1 METKEFNLLWES
13 WVRVRT
19 QDGTIRTVSLTDA
32 LLHAHAYVNLA
43 GEMPTQDA
51 AMLRLL
57 LAVVHTVF
65 SRVDGNGVPA
75 PFEETEDALL
85 RWSELWQLGHFPEQ
99 PIRDYLDK
107 WQDRFWLF
115 HPERPFWQVPEAKI
129 GSPFGAKKLNGE
141 VFESENKSSL
151 FSACAGTGKESM
163 DYPQAARWLVS
174 LNNYDAAAAK
184 KKATQKPTQKPAQKP
199 AQKPKSGPNRGDTV
213 TVKKSATHFSSQS
226 GGVKM
231 APYVPGGRY
240 TVYQVKGNQVLIGVN
255 GAYTGWVWKSDI
267 QGYAKGTSHAKGGIA
282 NVDEMGL
289 EFILGS
295 PDKGRYKFLHD
306 GDKVF
311 NAKASEFLYRWA
323 NQPAKM
329 LGSMIKSLSA
339 ASSVSIASPCN
350 ITVGDV
356 IINGSADDKTVG
368 ELRRAHKQIV
378 TDILDEFKRMKK

>member
-1 METKEFNLLWES
+1 
-13 WVRVRT
+13 
-19 QDGTIRTVSLTDA
+19 
-32 LLHAHAYVNLA
+32 
-43 GEMPTQDA
+43 
-51 AMLRLL
+51 
-57 LAVVHTVF
+57 
-65 SRVDGNGVPA
+65 
-75 PFEETEDALL
+75 
-85 RWSELWQLGHFPEQ
+85 
-99 PIRDYLDK
+99 
-107 WQDRFWLF
+107 
-115 HPERPFWQVPEAKI
+115 
-129 GSPFGAKKLNGE
+129 
-141 VFESENKSSL
+141 
-151 FSACAGTGKESM
+151 
-163 DYPQAARWLVS
+163 
-174 LNNYDAAAAK
+174 
-184 KKATQKPTQKPAQKP
+184 
-199 AQKPKSGPNRGDTV
+199 
-213 TVKKSATHFSSQS
+213 
-226 GGVKM
+226 M

-311 NAKASEFLYRWA
+311 NAKASEFLYKWA